1 MAEKKNGKPKGRLL
15 WKVLCGVFTFLFAF
29 LMIAGPIANNY
40 ATIINMVLGIEGST
54 VVGDAAEDLPPRF
67 VSDYETSEA
76 QAAAADLICESV
88 VANGAVLLLNRGGAL
103 PMAGDEK
110 VSLFGTSSA
119 RFVYGGTGSGGMDN
133 SKATTLK
140 TALEQDGFA
149 VNPTMWA
156 FYSEGAGKDYGL
168 KDAGGSLN
176 NYIFKNEEFAVNEVP
191 QSVYTDAEWDSV
203 AQYGDAAIVVIGRQC
218 GEGKDLPVTGAADAN
233 GNMLSISQEERD
245 LLQKLADMKAAGTV
259 KKIVVL
265 LNTANAVEVDVLSP
279 EVCGV
284 DYGVDACLW
293 VGNVGQSGI
302 RAIGDILNGK
312 VNPSGRLVDTYCY
325 DNTTSP
331 AVQNAY
337 VTSYTNA
344 AQAGLAFAKTNN
356 EYYVVYQEGIYVGYR
371 YYETRYED
379 MVLGNANVGDYD
391 YASTVAFPFGY
402 GLNYS
407 DLSYGKLA
415 MQENGDKFDF
425 TVDITNPSER
435 DAREAVLIYM
445 QSPYTEYDRQ
455 NGIEKAAVELVGY
468 AKVDVPAGQTV
479 TATVAVDKSEMRA
492 YDANQAKTYIVD
504 AGNYYFATG
513 NGAHDALNNILMQ
526 KAAQN
531 DTLNGAVDTARM
543 IGTGNADLAVVYKQ
557 TAQDN
562 TAYAVSRTGVAI
574 TNQLDHGDL
583 NKVDADPDNDVVYL
597 TRADWAGTMPAANIA
612 NGSYSAAV
620 QIAANADMVKALNTI
635 IDSEKQGEMPTMG
648 KEGELTLAHFIG
660 VPLDGSITLQDG
672 KTYTWDDLLDQAK
685 FNEMAKLIGQ
695 TYHATAAMKSVGKP
709 ATKDEN
715 GPQGITA
722 TLTGGS
728 SSTSYTSEDVM
739 AASFDPAI
747 AEAVGR
753 SMGNDCLMANR
764 KAYSGIYGPGANI
777 HRTPYSGR
785 NFEYYSEDPFVSG
798 KTCAAETAGIQS
810 KGVYVY
816 NKHFAFNDQETGR
829 DGICVWTNEQAA
841 REIYLQ
847 AFEYPIADANA
858 YCVMT
863 SFNRL
868 GTTWAGGDYNL
879 ITNILRG
886 EFGMPGFAL
895 TDFSNN
901 NDFMDVVQGLLAGGD
916 GWDCNDAG
924 KWTEKLKSYSDDPQ
938 VVSAMREATKHIL
951 YTVANSNA
959 MNGMGFNTVV
969 QEVHGWWQDAIL
981 YGQIGTGILA
991 LLFLIIAIMD
1001 GKKAR
1006 NRAA

>member
-1 MAEKKNGKPKGRLL
+1 MAKSNKPHGKLV
-15 WKVLCGVFTFLFAF
+15 WKILCGVFAFLFVF

-67 VSDYETSEA
+67 VSDYETSSE
-76 QAAAADLICESV
+76 QASAADLICESV
-88 VANGAVLLLNRGGAL
+88 VASGAVLMQNKDAAL
-103 PMAGDEK
+103 PLHEGAK
-110 VSLFGTSSA
+110 VSLFGTTSA
-119 RFVYGGTGSGGMDN
+119 RFVYGGTGSGGMNNAD
-133 SKATTLK
+133 ATTLK
-140 TALEQDGFA
+140 AALEDDGFI
-149 VNPTMWA
+149 VNPTVWS
-156 FYSEGAGKDYGL
+156 FYTEGKGKDYGL
-168 KDAGGSLN
+168 KDAAGSLN
-176 NYIFKNEEFAVNEVP
+176 NYIFKNEEFAVNEAP
-191 QSVYTDAEWDSV
+191 LSAFSDTEWNSVSEYP
-203 AQYGDAAIVVIGRQC
+203 DAAIMVIGRVC
-218 GEGKDLPVTGAADAN
+218 GEGKDLPVVGAADAG
-233 GNMLSISQEERD
+233 GNMLSISQEEKD
-245 LLQKLADMKAAGTV
+245 ILGKLADLKAEGSV
-259 KKIVVL
+259 KKIMLL
-265 LNTANAVEVDVLSP
+265 LNTANAVELDVLSP
-279 EVCGV
+279 EVCGR
-284 DYGVDACLW
+284 DYGIDACLW
-293 VGNVGQSGI
+293 VGEVGQSGI
-302 RAIGDILNGK
+302 RAIGDLLVGK

-344 AQAGLAFAKTNN
+344 AEKGLAFSKTNN

-379 MVLGNANVGDYD
+379 AVLGNANVGDYD
-391 YASTVAFPFGY
+391 YAKTVAFPFGY
-402 GLNYS
+402 GLTYS
-407 DLSYGKLA
+407 DLTYGRLSMK
-415 MQENGDKFDF
+415 ENGDRFDF
-425 TVDITNPSER
+425 AVDVTNPSSR
-435 DAREAVLIYM
+435 DARESVLIYM
-445 QSPYTEYDRQ
+445 QSPYTEYDRL

-468 AKVDVPAGQTV
+468 TKVDVPAGKTV
-479 TATVAVDKSEMRA
+479 TANVSVDRSEMRT
-492 YDANQAKTYIVD
+492 YDANGAKTYIVD
-504 AGNYYFATG
+504 EGNYYFATG
-513 NGAHDALNNILMQ
+513 NGAHEALNNILMQ

-531 DTLNGAVDTARM
+531 DASNGTVDTGKM
-543 IGTGNADLAVVYKQ
+543 VGEGNADLAVLYRQAKQ
-557 TAQDN
+557 DAT
-562 TAYAVSRTGVAI
+562 TYAKSHTGFEI

-583 NKVDADPDNDVVYL
+583 NRFDQDTSNDVKYL
-597 TRADWAGTMPAANIA
+597 TRADWNGTMPKADLSS
-612 NGSYSAAV
+612 GTYRAAV
-620 QIAANADMVKALNTI
+620 QMAATDDLVKALNTI
-635 IDSEKQGEMPTMG
+635 IDSEKKGEMPTMG

-672 KTYTWDDLLDQAK
+672 NTYTWDDLMDQVK

-695 TYHATAAMKSVGKP
+695 TYHATAAVKSVGKP

-739 AASFDPAI
+739 AASFDPAV

-847 AFEYPIADANA
+847 AFEYPITDANA

-868 GTTWAGGDYNL
+868 GAIWAGGDYNL

-886 EFGMPGFAL
+886 EFGMPGFAI

-901 NDFMDVVQGLLAGGD
+901 NNFMDVVQGLLAGGD
-916 GWDCNDAG
+916 AWDCNDAS
-924 KWTEKLKSYSDDPQ
+924 KWTDKLKTYTDDPQ
-938 VVSAMREATKHIL
+938 VVSAMREASKHIL

-959 MNGMGFNTVV
+959 MNGMGFNTIVE
-969 QEVHGWWQDAIL
+969 EVHGWWQDTIQ
-981 YGQIGTGILA
+981 YGQIGTGVLA
-991 LLFLIIAIMD
+991 VLFLCLSILSSRKA
-1001 GKKAR
+1001 KKQ
-1006 NRAA
+1006 AAK

>member
-1 MAEKKNGKPKGRLL
+1 MAKNNGKPKGKLV
-15 WKVLCGVFTFLFAF
+15 WKILCGVFTFLFVF

-40 ATIINMVLGIEGST
+40 ASIINMVLGIEGST
-54 VVGDAAEDLPPRF
+54 MVGDAAEDMPPRF
-67 VSDYETSEA
+67 VPDYESSEE
-76 QAAAADLICESV
+76 QAKAADLICESV
-88 VANGAVLLLNRGGAL
+88 VANGAVLLLNRGEAL
-103 PMAGDEK
+103 PMAGSEK

-119 RFVYGGTGSGGMDN
+119 HFVYGGTGSGGMDN
-133 SKATTLK
+133 SKAILLK
-140 TALEQDGFA
+140 DALEQDGFS
-149 VNPTMWA
+149 VNPTLWD
-156 FYSEGAGKDYGL
+156 FYTSGNGSKYGL
-168 KDAGGSLN
+168 KSAAGSLN

-191 QSVYTDAEWDSV
+191 QSAYSDAEWDSV
-203 AQYGDAAIVVIGRQC
+203 KSYGDAAIVVIGRVC
-218 GEGKDLPVTGAADAN
+218 GEGKDLPVVGAGDAN
-233 GNMLSISQEERD
+233 GNMLSISREERD
-245 LLQKLADMKAAGTV
+245 LLHKLAELKAAGEL
-259 KKIVVL
+259 KKIVLL
-265 LNTANAVEVDVLSP
+265 LNTANAVELDVLEP
-279 EVCGV
+279 EVCGE
-284 DYGVDACLW
+284 DYGIDACLW
-293 VGNVGQSGI
+293 VGEVGQSGI
-302 RAIGDILNGK
+302 RAIGDLLSGK

-344 AQAGLAFAKTNN
+344 AAAGLAFAKTNN

-379 MVLGNANVGDYD
+379 QVLGNAKVGDYD
-391 YASTVAFPFGY
+391 YAKTVAFPFGY
-402 GLNYS
+402 GLSYS
-407 DLSYGKLA
+407 NLSYGKLA
-415 MQENGDKFDF
+415 MKESGDVFTF
-425 TVDITNPSER
+425 TVDVTNPSER
-435 DAREAVLIYM
+435 DARDAVLIYM
-445 QSPYTEYDRQ
+445 QSPYTDYDRQ

-468 AKVDVPAGQTV
+468 SKVDVPAGKTV
-479 TATVAVDKSEMRA
+479 TATVEVAKSEMRT
-492 YDANQAKTYIVD
+492 YDANGAKTYIVD
-504 AGNYYFATG
+504 QGNYYFATG

-531 DTLNGAVDTARM
+531 DTANGAVDTSRM
-543 IGTGNADLAVVYKQ
+543 SGEGKAELAVVYKQ
-557 TAQDN
+557 SKQD
-562 TAYAVSRTGVAI
+562 TSTYATSRTGFAI

-583 NKVDADPDNDVVYL
+583 NKVDSDASNDVVYL
-597 TRADWAGTMPAANIA
+597 TRSDWDGTMPKADLS
-612 NGSYSAAV
+612 GSSYKAAV
-620 QIAANADMVKALNTI
+620 QIAANDELVKSLNTI
-635 IDSEKQGEMPTMG
+635 IDSDRQGTMPTME

-672 KTYTWDDLLDQAK
+672 KTYTWDDLLDQVK

-695 TYHATAAMKSVGKP
+695 TYHATAAVKSVGKP

-739 AASFDPAI
+739 AASFDTAI

-785 NFEYYSEDPFVSG
+785 NFEYYSEDPFISG

-868 GTTWAGGDYNL
+868 GTIWAGGDYNL
-879 ITNILRG
+879 ITNILRN

-901 NDFMDVVQGLLAGGD
+901 NAFMDVVQGLLAGGD
-916 GWDCNDAG
+916 GWDCNDAA
-924 KWTEKLKSYSDDPQ
+924 KWTDKLKTYSDDPQ

-969 QEVHGWWQDAIL
+969 EEVRGWWQDAIV
-981 YGQIGTGILA
+981 YGQIGTGALA
-991 LLFLIIAIMD
+991 VLFLVIAILD
-1001 GKKAR
+1001 SIKAKKKAQ
-1006 NRAA
+1006 